1 MEKFYEKIK
10 FLTEVDPLLLYG
22 FIYVC
27 PSRDFNN
34 LIRKILPYLSIS
46 FLAYLLESLQT
57 LNNAEVIL
65 TLSIYVPHRQV
76 VLCEWFLIF
85 V

>member
-10 FLTEVDPLLLYG
+10 FLTEADPLLLYG

-27 PSRDFNN
+27 PLRDFNN
-34 LIRKILPYLSIS
+34 LIPKILPYLSIS
-46 FLAYLLESLQT
+46 FLAYLLESLRT

-76 VLCEWFLIF
+76 VLCEWFL
-85 V
+85 